1 MAQQLARAALD
12 WMDPLGTLLAVI
24 DAELL
29 PHRWSSRTQPVA
41 APLVRG
47 PSADVDPLPVIPFS
61 RCGEAFTISQ
71 SKTSRQSKLDEDRIH
86 DLSLFIFQRHSE
98 F

>member
-1 MAQQLARAALD
+1 MAQQLAGAALD
-12 WMDPLGTLLAVI
+12 WVAPVGTLFAVI

-47 PSADVDPLPVIPFS
+47 PSADVNPLPVIQFFRYKGS
-61 RCGEAFTISQ
+61 CNYFLIS
-71 SKTSRQSKLDEDRIH
+71 SFPAERIG
-86 DLSLFIFQRHSE
+86 
-98 F
+98 